1 MKSLWQDDS
10 KAEILRRIAE
20 VDGGTKGKWGSFTAD
35 RMLSH
40 LVESL
45 KMAVGELDVKSKKLP
60 IRYFPLKQLILY
72 VLPFPK
78 GTPTAPE
85 LLAGKAEPVDELK
98 SELRRLIAK
107 FSEMAG
113 RAEWHEHPAFGTMTK
128 NAWGVL
134 VYRHMDHH
142 LRQFGV

>member
-1 MKSLWQDDS
+1 
-10 KAEILRRIAE
+10 
-20 VDGGTKGKWGSFTAD
+20 
-35 RMLSH
+35 
-40 LVESL
+40 ESL

>member
-1 MKSLWQDDS
+1 MKSLWQEP
-10 KAEILRRIAE
+10 ARMEILRRIAE
-20 VDGGTKGKWGSFTAD
+20 VDEATTARWGKFTAD

-40 LVESL
+40 LAESM
-45 KMAVGELDVKSKKLP
+45 KMAVGEIDVASKKLP

-85 LLAGKAEPVDELK
+85 LLAGKPGPVDDHK
-98 SELRRLIAK
+98 AELRRLIAA
-107 FSEMAG
+107 FTERRG
-113 RAEWHEHPAFGTMTK
+113 RNDWREHPAFGKMSE

>member
-1 MKSLWQDDS
+1 MKSLWQD
-10 KAEILRRIAE
+10 AARMEILRRIAE
-20 VDGGTKGKWGSFTAD
+20 VDETTTAQWGKFTAD

-40 LVESL
+40 LAESL
-45 KMAVGELDVKSKKLP
+45 KMAVGELDVASKKLP

-85 LLAGKAEPVDELK
+85 LLAGKPGPVDDHK
-98 SELRRLIAK
+98 AELRRLIAA
-107 FSEMAG
+107 F
-113 RAEWHEHPAFGTMTK
+113 AERKGSDWREHPAFGKMSE

>member
-1 MKSLWQDDS
+1 MKSLWQD
-10 KAEILRRIAE
+10 AARTEILRRIAA
-20 VDGGTKGKWGSFTAD
+20 VDETTPARWGKFTAD

-40 LVESL
+40 LAESL
-45 KMAVGELDVKSKKLP
+45 KMAVGELDVAGKKLP

-85 LLAGKAEPVDELK
+85 LLAGKSGPVDDHK
-98 SELRRLIAK
+98 ADLRRLIAAFAALK
-107 FSEMAG
+107 GSSAW
-113 RAEWHEHPAFGTMTK
+113 RDHPAFGKMSEK
-128 NAWGVL
+128 SWGVL

-142 LRQFGV
+142 LRQFGA